1 MGDRI
6 PISFLRAF
14 AWVGM
19 LAGILL
25 GFLLIG
31 VALFHSTP
39 ALGDRS
45 FGFNSS
51 QDLLS
56 AVFGAVSI
64 ASGIFWWSL
73 FSTVAIIAEALLSL
87 RDGN

>member
-1 MGDRI
+1 MGGRM

-19 LAGILL
+19 LLGILL

-31 VALFHSTP
+31 LALFHNTP

-56 AVFGAVSI
+56 AMFGALSI
-64 ASGIFWWSL
+64 AGGIFWWSL
-73 FSTVAIIAEALLSL
+73 FSTIAIIAEALLSI
-87 RDGN
+87 RDGD